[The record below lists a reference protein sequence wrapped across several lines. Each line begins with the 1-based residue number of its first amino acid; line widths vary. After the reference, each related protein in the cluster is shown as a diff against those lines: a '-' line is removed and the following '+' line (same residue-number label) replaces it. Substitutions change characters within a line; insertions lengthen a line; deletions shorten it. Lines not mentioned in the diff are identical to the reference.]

1 MNSKDTAQKKWYQ
14 YGVPASTAAWIS
26 LVLALFVFVMT
37 LALGATGIIPRFFV
51 GSGFII
57 AGYFLFG
64 FHIMGVIARADGQH
78 KELKE
83 RISDLEQ
90 RLPK

>member
-1 MNSKDTAQKKWYQ
+1 MNLQDTAQKKWYQ
-14 YGVPASTAAWIS
+14 YGIPASTAAPIS

-37 LALGATGIIPRFFV
+37 VALGATEIIPRFLV
-51 GSGFII
+51 GSGFIL

-64 FHIMGVIARADGQH
+64 FHIIGVMARTDRQH

>member
-14 YGVPASTAAWIS
+14 YGIPASTAALIS
-26 LVLALFVFVMT
+26 LVLALFVFVLT
-37 LALGATGIIPRFFV
+37 VALGATGIIPRFFV
-51 GSGFII
+51 GSGFIL
-57 AGYFLFG
+57 AGYFLLG
-64 FHIMGVIARADGQH
+64 FHIIGVMARADRQH